1 MKTTYTEEIVLQGGV
16 SPISNILSRKDLPD
30 FCKTQFLLS
39 PTVYESLEKTLFHQ
53 MGSRQNTIY
62 GKIPGM
68 NISIAISYDKDIELY
83 KIDWISTFASLT
95 IYNAENQ
102 SISKKCLYK
111 A

>member
-1 MKTTYTEEIVLQGGV
+1 MKTTHTEEIVLQEGV

-39 PTVYESLEKTLFHQ
+39 PTVYESLEKTLFHK

-95 IYNAENQ
+95 IAFKRLM
-102 SISKKCLYK
+102 SVIKF
-111 A
+111 